1 MINKIFKNTMI
12 CVTVACLV
20 LCLFVVGLFQSTLI
34 DQAKYQLKESAQLI
48 ASSYQSYGKALLT
61 NIPSNQRI
69 SIIDNDGT
77 VIYDSIKDVA
87 GLENHL
93 MRDEVQQALQNG
105 EGFAKR
111 YSNSVHQNY
120 LYYAFVMKD
129 GTIIR
134 LAEQVSSISSV
145 LSSIAIQLILVIIL
159 ILIVTYWLSK
169 RLCKNII
176 SRINAI
182 DIDNP
187 YVTSSFSELNP
198 LLTRL
203 DQQNRTINEQV
214 EQLKQYDH
222 EFNAI
227 IANMD
232 EGLVVIN
239 NDLKVL
245 SFNEAALRLFAID
258 TIEEG
263 NSVYEFNGSLPFVQL
278 IQNAQKAISGSNV
291 LSINNRYIRVV
302 VSPVKTNES
311 VTGALVL
318 ALDVSDSRNQ
328 QLLRAQFSA
337 NVSHELKTPLTSII
351 GFSEILANGLV
362 DNKDVASV
370 GKDIYDQSK
379 RLLNMV
385 EDVIHL
391 SKLDEADQQTFKSE
405 EISLK
410 SVIEEMINQY
420 NIPAQQKHIS
430 LNYDTS
436 NSFIVG
442 NRSIVKECIG
452 NLIENA
458 IKYGKDN
465 GHVWV
470 SVSEDAGHVN
480 VSVRDDGMGIAE
492 KETSRIFERFY
503 RVDQSRNQTIKG
515 TGLGLSIVKHG
526 MELHSG
532 NVLVKSKVGQGTEF
546 ILVFPK

>member
-12 CVTVACLV
+12 CVTVACLA
-20 LCLFVVGLFQSTLI
+20 LCLFVYGLFQSTLI
-34 DQAKYQLKESAQLI
+34 DQVKYQLKENAQLI
-48 ASSYQSYGKALLT
+48 ASSYQSYGKTLLT

-93 MRDEVQQALQNG
+93 MREEVQQALQNG

-120 LYYAFVMKD
+120 LYYAFVMND

-159 ILIVTYWLSK
+159 ILFVTYWLSR

-176 SRINAI
+176 ARINAI

-187 YVTSSFSELNP
+187 YVTPSFSELNP

-203 DQQNRTINEQV
+203 DQQNCTINQQV

-245 SFNEAALRLFAID
+245 SFNEAALRLFALD

-278 IQNAQKAISGSNV
+278 IQNAQKGISGSNV

-337 NVSHELKTPLTSII
+337 TVSHELKTPLTSII

-362 DNKDVASV
+362 DNKDVVSV

-391 SKLDEADQQTFKSE
+391 SKLDEADQQTFKLE

-420 NIPAQQKHIS
+420 NIPAEQKHIS
-430 LNYDTS
+430 LNYDNS
-436 NSFIVG
+436 NSLIVG

-458 IKYGKDN
+458 IKYGKVN

-470 SVSEDAGHVN
+470 SVSEDTGYVN
-480 VSVRDDGMGIAE
+480 VSVKDDGVGIAE

-526 MELHSG
+526 MELHNG
-532 NVLVKSKVGQGTEF
+532 NVLVKSKVGLGTEF
-546 ILVFPK
+546 ILAFPK